1 MFRQIVKVFA
11 FPRWTIRWLVNAI
24 YLSGLTLAIT
34 GSVALSSTAQTASVG
49 GGLDCNGWSPIS
61 RNVRPMVCTDPHGG
75 SDKRFYDNGWYI
87 GHDEPDIQFYSSRP
101 GSANNM
107 IWRMTLPQRDPV
119 PTQSG
124 SSVANFEL

>member
-1 MFRQIVKVFA
+1 MFGQIVKVFA
-11 FPRWTIRWLVNAI
+11 FPRVTMRWLVNPI

-75 SDKRFYDNGWYI
+75 SDINGSTTMD
-87 GHDEPDIQFYSSRP
+87 GTSGTTNPTYSSIRR
-101 GSANNM
+101 GQARQTT
-107 IWRMTLPQRDPV
+107 WCGV
-119 PTQSG
+119 
-124 SSVANFEL
+124 